1 MEGHDS
7 MSLVWKT
14 LAGSTTTTANV
25 NQEIKAR
32 LTFQDLGT
40 VGVATQ
46 HDVRAIYIDWDDGES
61 NDKSEANYQWVTL
74 NEPKTRVD
82 VKHTYTA
89 SGAFNPVVQTIN
101 SQGIASRYYSN
112 EGSSDV
118 SPHTQRAEISGVV
131 VSDTKATGIMRVENT
146 TVKSGI
152 DNSIFQKEGPRLIY
166 AICAPTLTST
176 EMGYAGTI
184 KLEVELELVNSTTH
198 KTNLTGGKVS
208 SGFSSVIQ
216 TKTLDLTSPA
226 SKTGL
231 QDGFTELGESVNRV
245 LSVKYKNPKLTGD
258 DANDYTKNAALNNL
272 KIFIV
277 AIGNDGLIY
286 PITYVTAGSP
296 IKKAEDRDRFI
307 TMDFSQSRA
316 AASNVDPKYYY
327 YDNGK
332 GWFSVG
338 DWAESS
344 SKFTNATRQT
354 LSTKQVNYT
363 YSPRPDGIGGYAN
376 TGATGKF
383 TRPFGTGATDSN
395 AKWIYES
402 AQAERTN
409 QFAVDDFG
417 RFYDTYHL
425 VRNSMEPSSSA
436 NNVSSL
442 SGNRVTI
449 ARITPVLDFT
459 SALLATKFDNVVSPI
474 TNFVFTADFT
484 TAAFD
489 NVQSNSGKVSL
500 SGCNTQAFKDGSP
513 SPVDRVANEYLIA
526 LWDAK
531 TNKIFFQCT
540 PWWSGSA
547 DRVAGTDISNGI
559 RGLKIAG
566 VSYLRAKNYQEVTQK
581 LEWKPLEFEDTT
593 ASTIEYRDEG
603 DEDYVSVSNSFTKS
617 GFVSFDMPSDW
628 QAVKMEDLYGGTMY
642 TGTSA
647 SDNYNPIN
655 NPNKATDVSG
665 SYTTAKFLATC
676 SAVSSSYTTYGK
688 VLTLTGSAISGA
700 MDDIGTADDVGAF
713 KYIAEIVTDSGND
726 IDGQNLWVAKITGNG
741 PEDYTSGWDGDDEL
755 YLQFGATT
763 GSNYVEP
770 TANDVYNVIIKR
782 INFYDVFPGNSKVK
796 KIGAEMLPVDA
807 GVAAKF
813 PNKYGFNDYTAGA
826 GLGLKNAWSGS
837 AKYPLL
843 ITLSGNTADVGTAD
857 PTSPEIWNVLDATEG
872 HVAVIKE
879 IDDSAYNLNSLA
891 ITSDISIGRSA
902 DYFKAITRK
911 GKTFIVKTGIN
922 MTTVGFSSVALGN
935 EKASGIFDTHGP
947 STLYGHLHKVRKL
960 QAESVEVYW
969 DEPQKDGTFV
979 RLWGVVT
986 DVTETRSRG
995 GPRATKNYSF
1005 NMTIRDIALIDG
1017 SGNLMTDRFP
1027 LGGIQDER
1035 TYT

>member
-1 MEGHDS
+1 
-7 MSLVWKT
+7 MSLVWRT
-14 LAGSTTTTANV
+14 AAGGTTTTSNV
-25 NQEIKAR
+25 NQELTAR
-32 LTFQDLGT
+32 LTFED
-40 VGVATQ
+40 VGSA
-46 HDVRAIYIDWDDGES
+46 DVRAIYIDWDDGES
-61 NDKSEANYQWVTL
+61 NKKSEANYQWVTL
-74 NEPKTRVD
+74 SEPKTQVD
-82 VKHTYTA
+82 VKHTYNK
-89 SGAFNPVVQTIN
+89 SGTFNPVIQTIN

-112 EGSSDV
+112 ETSGTPNEIV
-118 SPHTQRAEISGVV
+118 PYTQRTAITGVT

-152 DNSIFQKEGPRLIY
+152 DNSIFQKEGPKLIY

-184 KLEVELELVNSTTH
+184 KLELEMEIATSTTH
-198 KTNLTGGKVS
+198 LTNLTGGKVS
-208 SGFSSVIQ
+208 SGFSTVIKKQ
-216 TKTLDLTSPA
+216 TVSLSTPA

-231 QDGFTELGESVNRV
+231 ESFIGQGESVNRV
-245 LSVKYKNPKLTGD
+245 LSVKYLNPKLTGD
-258 DANDYTKNAALNNL
+258 DVNDYTKNAALNNL

-277 AIGNDGLIY
+277 AIGDDNLIY

-316 AASNVDPKYYY
+316 AASNVDPKYYF

-332 GWFSVG
+332 GWFSVE

-344 SKFTNATRQT
+344 GKFTNATRQT
-354 LSTKQVNYT
+354 NSTKQVNYT

-425 VRNSMEPSSSA
+425 VRNSIEPSSSA

-449 ARITPVLDFT
+449 ARITPILNFT

-489 NVQSNSGKVSL
+489 NVSTNSGKVSL

-513 SPVDRVANEYLIA
+513 SPVDREANEYLIA

-547 DRVAGTDISNGI
+547 DRVAGTDISDGI

-566 VSYLRAKNYQEVTQK
+566 VSYLRAENYQEVTQK

-642 TGTSA
+642 TGSSA
-647 SDNYNPIN
+647 SDKYNPIN

-726 IDGQNLWVAKITGNG
+726 IDGQNLWVVKITGNG

-782 INFYDVFPGNSKVK
+782 INFYDVLPGNSKVK

-857 PTSPEIWNVLDATEG
+857 KTSPEIWNVLDATEG

-922 MTTVGFSSVALGN
+922 MTTIGFSSVALGN

-1005 NMTIRDIALIDG
+1005 NMTIRDIALIDT
-1017 SGNLMTDRFP
+1017 SGELMTDRFP

-1035 TYT
+1035 TYA

>member
-1 MEGHDS
+1 
-7 MSLVWKT
+7 MSLHWT
-14 LAGSTTTTANV
+14 NAAGATVTTASV
-25 NQEIKAR
+25 NEEITANF
-32 LTFQDLGT
+32 TFLDN
-40 VGVATQ
+40 
-46 HDVRAIYIDWDDGES
+46 DVRAVYVDWDDGES
-61 NDKSEANYQWVTL
+61 NKKDEANYQWVKL
-74 NEPKTRVD
+74 NEPQGTMA
-82 VKHTYTA
+82 VKHTYNK
-89 SGAFNPVVQTIN
+89 SGTFNPVVQFIN
-101 SQGIASRYYSN
+101 SEGFVSRYYSN
-112 EGSSDV
+112 ETAGTHANAVVPFTNRSL
-118 SPHTQRAEISGVV
+118 ISGVA

-152 DNSIFQKEGPRLIY
+152 DNSILQKEGPKLIY

-184 KLEVELELVNSTTH
+184 KLELELELANSS
-198 KTNLTGGKVS
+198 TNAGADLTNGRVS
-208 SGFSSVIQ
+208 SGFSTVIKKQ
-216 TKTLDLTSPA
+216 IVELTSPA
-226 SKTGL
+226 AKTGL
-231 QDGFTELGESVNRV
+231 SSFIGQGQSVKNV
-245 LSVKYKNPKLTGD
+245 LSVKYLNPKLTGS

-277 AIGNDGLIY
+277 AIGNDNLIY
-286 PITYVTAGSP
+286 PITYVSAGSP

-316 AASNVDPKYYY
+316 AASNVDPNYYF

-332 GWFSVG
+332 GWFSVE

-354 LSTKQVNYT
+354 NSTRQVNYT
-363 YSPRPDGIGGYAN
+363 YSPRPTGIGGHAT
-376 TGATGKF
+376 TGATGEF
-383 TRPFGTGATDSN
+383 TRPFGTGTLSNNGADSN
-395 AKWIYES
+395 ARWVYN
-402 AQAERTN
+402 ADTQQRTN

-436 NNVSSL
+436 NNVSSI
-442 SGNRVTI
+442 SGNKVTI
-449 ARITPVLDFT
+449 TRITPILNFT
-459 SALLATKFDNVVSPI
+459 SANLATKFDI
-474 TNFVFTADFT
+474 TGTSTVFTADYT

-489 NVQSNSGKVSL
+489 NVASNSGRVSL
-500 SGCNTQAFKDGSP
+500 SGCNTQAFKDASGSP
-513 SPVDRVANEYLIA
+513 QDRDANEYLLA

-540 PWWSGSA
+540 PWWSGST
-547 DRVAGTDISNGI
+547 DRIAGTDISDGI

-566 VSYLRAKNYQEVTQK
+566 VSYLRADNYQEVTQN

-593 ASTIEYRDEG
+593 TSTIEYRDTTD
-603 DEDYVSVSNSFTKS
+603 DEYVSVSNSFTKS
-617 GFVSFDMPSDW
+617 GFISFDMPSDW
-628 QAVKMEDLYGGTMY
+628 QAVKMEDLYGGTMF
-642 TGTSA
+642 TGSSA

-665 SYTTAKFLATC
+665 SYTTVKFLATC
-676 SAVSSSYTTYGK
+676 SSNGSSSGGYGRTI
-688 VLTLTGSAISGA
+688 LLTGAAISGA

-713 KYIAEIVTDSGND
+713 KYMVEIVSDDQNK
-726 IDGQNLWVAKITGNG
+726 IDGQNLWLVKQGSSGNVD
-741 PEDYTSGWDGDDEL
+741 DYTAGWNGDDEL
-755 YLQFGATT
+755 YLAFGD
-763 GSNYVEP
+763 GSLSPNYLLP
-770 TANDVYNVIIKR
+770 SAGSVYEIIVKR
-782 INFYDVFPGNSKVK
+782 INFYDVLPGNSKVFLTGP
-796 KIGAEMLPVDA
+796 IFYPVDA
-807 GVAAKF
+807 NAAAKF
-813 PNKYGFNDYTAGA
+813 PNKFGFNDYTAGA
-826 GLGLKNAWSGS
+826 GLALKNAWSGS

-872 HVAVIKE
+872 HVAVVKE

-1005 NMTIRDIALIDG
+1005 NMTIRDIALIDT
-1017 SGNLMTDRFP
+1017 SGELMTDRFP

-1035 TYT
+1035 TYA

>member
-1 MEGHDS
+1 MSEGLRWRNS
-7 MSLVWKT
+7 S
-14 LAGSTTTTANV
+14 GFTTTGDV
-25 NQEIKAR
+25 NQELTAR
-32 LTFQDLGT
+32 FRFLDN
-40 VGVATQ
+40 
-46 HDVRAIYIDWDDGES
+46 DVRAFYIDWDDGES
-61 NDKSEANYQWVTL
+61 NEKDEANYQWVKL
-74 NEPKTRVD
+74 SEPKRTVD
-82 VKHTYTA
+82 VKHTYNK
-89 SGAFNPVVQTIN
+89 SGTFNPVVQFIN
-101 SQGIASRYYSN
+101 SDGFASRYYSN
-112 EGSSDV
+112 EASNDDV
-118 SPHTQRAEISGVV
+118 TPFTQRTLISGVV

-184 KLEVELELVNSTTH
+184 KLELEMEIATSTTH
-198 KTNLTGGKVS
+198 KTLLTGGKVS
-208 SGFSSVIQ
+208 SGFSTVIKKQ
-216 TKTLDLTSPA
+216 QVDLSSPA

-231 QDGFTELGESVNRV
+231 ESFIGAGESVNRV
-245 LSVKYKNPKLTGD
+245 LSVKYLNPKLTGD

-277 AIGNDGLIY
+277 AIGDDSLIY
-286 PITYVTAGSP
+286 PITYVSAGSP

-316 AASNVDPKYYY
+316 AASNVDPKYYF

-354 LSTKQVNYT
+354 NSTRQVNYT
-363 YSPRPDGIGGYAN
+363 YSPRPDGIGGYAS
-376 TGATGKF
+376 TGATGQY

-395 AKWIYES
+395 ARWVYNTDT
-402 AQAERTN
+402 QQRTN
-409 QFAVDDFG
+409 QFATDDFG
-417 RFYDTYHL
+417 RFFDTYHL

-436 NNVSSL
+436 SNVSSI
-442 SGNRVTI
+442 SGNKVTI
-449 ARITPVLDFT
+449 ARITPILNFT
-459 SALLATKFDNVVSPI
+459 TANLATKFDI
-474 TNFVFTADFT
+474 TGTSTVFTADYT

-489 NVQSNSGKVSL
+489 NVGTNSGKVSL
-500 SGCNTQAFKDGSP
+500 SGCNTQQFQDGSP

-540 PWWSGSA
+540 PWWSGSSGRVSGVNIA
-547 DRVAGTDISNGI
+547 DGVGN
-559 RGLKIAG
+559 LKIAG
-566 VSYLRAKNYQEVTQK
+566 VSYLRAENYQEVTQN
-581 LEWKPLEFEDTT
+581 LEWKPLKFEDTT
-593 ASTIEYRDEG
+593 ASTIEYRDTSG
-603 DEDYVSVSNSFTKS
+603 DDDYVSISNSLTKS
-617 GFVSFDMPSDW
+617 GFISFDMPSDW
-628 QAVKMEDLYGGTMY
+628 QAIKMEDLYGGTMY

-655 NPNKATDVSG
+655 NANKATDVSG
-665 SYTTAKFLATC
+665 SYTTVKFLATC

-700 MDDIGTADDVGAF
+700 MDDIGTSDDVGAF
-713 KYIAEIVTDSGND
+713 KYIAEIVTDTGSD
-726 IDGQNLWVAKITGNG
+726 LDGQNLWVAKITGNG

-770 TANDVYNVIIKR
+770 TAGDVYNVIIKR
-782 INFYDVFPGNSKVK
+782 INFYDVLPGNSKVK
-796 KIGAEMLPVDA
+796 KVGAEMLPVDA

-826 GLGLKNAWSGS
+826 ALGLKNAWSGS

-843 ITLSGNTADVGTAD
+843 ITLSGSTTNVGTTD
-857 PTSPEIWNVLDATEG
+857 RTSPEIWNVLDATEG
-872 HVAVIKE
+872 HVAVVKE

-979 RLWGVVT
+979 RLWGVIT
-986 DVTETRSRG
+986 DVTETRQRG

>member
-1 MEGHDS
+1 MEDHYGIDMALGWYSDS
-7 MSLVWKT
+7 GASSAT
-14 LAGSTTTTANV
+14 STGDV
-25 NQEIKAR
+25 NTEVYAKLSFRNNDI
-32 LTFQDLGT
+32 
-40 VGVATQ
+40 
-46 HDVRAIYIDWDDGES
+46 RAVYVDWDDGVS
-61 NDKSEANYQWVTL
+61 NKKTEANYQWVTSD
-74 NEPKTRVD
+74 EPISD
-82 VKHTYTA
+82 VVVSHTYTA
-89 SGAFNPVVQTIN
+89 SGAFNPVVQTVN
-101 SQGIASRYYSN
+101 SAGFVSKYYSKD
-112 EGSSDV
+112 SSNTDV
-118 SPHTQRAEISGVV
+118 SPFEQLTTVSGVTI
-131 VSDTKATGIMRVENT
+131 SDTKATGIMRVENT

-152 DNSIFQKEGPRLIY
+152 NNSIFQKEGPKLIY

-184 KLEVELELVNSTTH
+184 KLELEMEIANSTTH
-198 KTNLTGGKVS
+198 KAALTGGKVS
-208 SGFSSVIQ
+208 SGFSTVIQ
-216 TKTLDLTSPA
+216 KQTVALSTPA

-231 QDGFTELGESVNRV
+231 QDFIGVGESVNRV
-245 LSVKYKNPKLTGD
+245 LSVKYLNPKLTGS
-258 DANDYTKNAALNNL
+258 DATDYTKNAALNNL

-277 AIGNDGLIY
+277 AIGDDDLIY

-316 AASNVDPKYYY
+316 AASNVDPNYYF
-327 YDNGK
+327 YDNGN
-332 GWFSVG
+332 GWFSV
-338 DWAESS
+338 DRWTESS
-344 SKFTNATRQT
+344 SKFTNTTRQT
-354 LSTKQVNYT
+354 NSTKQVNYT

-436 NNVSSL
+436 SNVSSI
-442 SGNRVTI
+442 SGNKVTI
-449 ARITPVLDFT
+449 ARITPVLNFT
-459 SALLATKFDNVVSPI
+459 SATLGTKFDI
-474 TNFVFTADFT
+474 TGTTGVRTADYT

-489 NVQSNSGKVSL
+489 NVASNSGKVSL
-500 SGCNTQAFKDGSP
+500 SGCNTQVFQDGAS
-513 SPVDRVANEYLIA
+513 SAADRNANEYLIA

-547 DRVAGTDISNGI
+547 DRVAGTNISDGI

-566 VSYLRAKNYQEVTQK
+566 VSYLRADNYQEVTQN
-581 LEWKPLEFEDTT
+581 LEWKPLKFEDTT
-593 ASTIEYRDEG
+593 ASTIEYRDATG
-603 DEDYVSVSNSFTKS
+603 DDDYVSVSNSFTKS

-655 NPNKATDVSG
+655 NANKATDVSG
-665 SYTTAKFLATC
+665 SYTTVKFLATC
-676 SAVSSSYTTYGK
+676 SALSTAHTTYGK
-688 VLTLTGSAISGA
+688 CLTLTGSAISGA
-700 MDDIGTADDVGAF
+700 MDDIGTAADVGAF
-713 KYIAEIVTDSGND
+713 KYMAEIVTDTGSD
-726 IDGQNLWVAKITGNG
+726 IDGQNMWVVKITDNG
-741 PEDYTSGWDGDDEL
+741 PEDYTDGWDGDDEL

-770 TANDVYNVIIKR
+770 TANDVYNIIIKR
-782 INFYDVFPGNSKVK
+782 INFYDVLPGNSKVK
-796 KIGAEMLPVDA
+796 KVGAEMLPVDA

-813 PNKYGFNDYTAGA
+813 PNKFGFNDYTAGA

-843 ITLSGNTADVGTAD
+843 ITLSGNTADVGTTD
-857 PTSPEIWNVLDATEG
+857 RTSPEIWNVLDATEG

-902 DYFKAITRK
+902 NYFRAITRK

-922 MTTVGFSSVALGN
+922 LSTVGFTSVALGD
-935 EKASGIFDTHGP
+935 ESSATAFDDHGP
-947 STLYGHLHKVRKL
+947 STLYGHLHKARKL
-960 QAESVEVYW
+960 QAESVDVYW
-969 DEPQKDGTFV
+969 DEKQKDGTYV
-979 RLWGVVT
+979 RFWGVIT
-986 DVTETRSRG
+986 DVTETRGTG
-995 GPRATKNYSF
+995 GPRAIMNFSF
-1005 NMTIRDIALIDG
+1005 NMAIKDIALIDTA
-1017 SGNLMTDRFP
+1017 GNLMTDRYP
-1027 LGGIQDER
+1027 LGGIANER
-1035 TYT
+1035 DYT

>member
-1 MEGHDS
+1 
-7 MSLVWKT
+7 MSLHWT
-14 LAGSTTTTANV
+14 NAAGATVTTSSVNEEITANF
-25 NQEIKAR
+25 
-32 LTFQDLGT
+32 TFLDN
-40 VGVATQ
+40 
-46 HDVRAIYIDWDDGES
+46 DVRAVYVDWDDGES
-61 NDKSEANYQWVTL
+61 NIKDKANYQWVKL
-74 NEPKTRVD
+74 NEPQGSVA
-82 VKHTYTA
+82 VKHTYNK
-89 SGAFNPVVQTIN
+89 SGTFNPVVQFIN
-101 SQGIASRYYSN
+101 SEGFVSRYYSN
-112 EGSSDV
+112 ETAGTHADAV
-118 SPHTQRAEISGVV
+118 VPFTQRSLISGVA

-184 KLEVELELVNSTTH
+184 KLEVEMEVATSTTH
-198 KTNLTGGKVS
+198 KDALTSGKVS
-208 SGFSSVIQ
+208 SGFSTVIKKQ
-216 TKTLDLTSPA
+216 TVTLSTPA

-231 QDGFTELGESVNRV
+231 ESFIAAGESVKRV
-245 LSVKYKNPKLTGD
+245 LSVKYLNPKLTGD

-277 AIGNDGLIY
+277 AIGDDGLIY

-316 AASNVDPKYYY
+316 AASNVDPKYYF

-332 GWFSVG
+332 GWFSVK

-344 SKFTNATRQT
+344 GKFTNATRQT
-354 LSTKQVNYT
+354 NSTKQVNYT
-363 YSPRPDGIGGYAN
+363 YLPRPNGIGGYAN

-436 NNVSSL
+436 SNVSSI
-442 SGNRVTI
+442 SGNKVTI
-449 ARITPVLDFT
+449 ARITPVLNFT
-459 SALLATKFDNVVSPI
+459 TTASESGTKFDI
-474 TNFVFTADFT
+474 TGTSTVFTADYT

-489 NVQSNSGKVSL
+489 NVSTNSGKVSL
-500 SGCNTQAFKDGSP
+500 SGCNTQQFQDGASSP
-513 SPVDRVANEYLIA
+513 ADRNANEYLIA

-547 DRVAGTDISNGI
+547 DRVAGTDISDGI

-566 VSYLRAKNYQEVTQK
+566 VSYLRAENYQEVTQN

-593 ASTIEYRDEG
+593 ASTIEYRDTTD
-603 DEDYVSVSNSFTKS
+603 DEYVSVSNSFTKS

-628 QAVKMEDLYGGTMY
+628 QAIKMEDLYGGTMY
-642 TGTSA
+642 TGSSA

-655 NPNKATDVSG
+655 NPNKNADVSG
-665 SYTTAKFLATC
+665 SYTTVKFLATC
-676 SAVSSSYTTYGK
+676 SALSSAYTTYGK

-713 KYIAEIVTDSGND
+713 KYVAEIVTDTGND

-770 TANDVYNVIIKR
+770 TAGDVYNIIVKR
-782 INFYDVFPGNSKVK
+782 INFYDVLPGNSKVK
-796 KIGAEMLPVDA
+796 LAGTTMLPVDA

-843 ITLSGNTADVGTAD
+843 ITLSGNTADVGTTD
-857 PTSPEIWNVLDATEG
+857 RTSPEIWNVLDATEG
-872 HVAVIKE
+872 HVAVVKE

-986 DVTETRSRG
+986 DVTETRQRG
-995 GPRATKNYSF
+995 GPQATKNYSF
-1005 NMTIRDIALIDG
+1005 NMTIRDIALIDT
-1017 SGNLMTDRFP
+1017 SGELMTDRFP

-1035 TYT
+1035 TYA

>member
-1 MEGHDS
+1 MEDHYGIDMGLGWYS
-7 MSLVWKT
+7 NSGASSAT
-14 LAGSTTTTANV
+14 STGDV
-25 NQEIKAR
+25 NTEVYAKLSFR
-32 LTFQDLGT
+32 NN
-40 VGVATQ
+40 
-46 HDVRAIYIDWDDGES
+46 DVRAVYVDWDDGIS
-61 NDKSEANYQWVTL
+61 NKKTEANYQWVTSD
-74 NEPKTRVD
+74 EPISD
-82 VKHTYTA
+82 VVVSHTYTA
-89 SGAFNPVVQTIN
+89 SGAFNPVVQTVN
-101 SQGIASRYYSN
+101 SAGFVSKYYSKD
-112 EGSSDV
+112 SSNTDV
-118 SPHTQRAEISGVV
+118 SPFKQLTSVSGVTI
-131 VSDTKATGIMRVENT
+131 SDTKATGIMRVENT

-152 DNSIFQKEGPRLIY
+152 DNSIFQKEGPKLIY

-184 KLEVELELVNSTTH
+184 KLELEMEIASSTTH

-208 SGFSSVIQ
+208 SGFSTVIKKQ
-216 TKTLDLTSPA
+216 QVNLTSPA

-231 QDGFTELGESVNRV
+231 QDFIGIGESVNRV
-245 LSVKYKNPKLTGD
+245 LSVKYLNPKLTGS
-258 DANDYTKNAALNNL
+258 DATDYTKNAALNNL

-277 AIGNDGLIY
+277 AIGDDSLIY

-316 AASNVDPKYYY
+316 AASNVDPKYYF

-332 GWFSVG
+332 GWFSVE

-354 LSTKQVNYT
+354 NSTRQVNYT
-363 YSPRPDGIGGYAN
+363 YLPRPDGIGGYAN

-436 NNVSSL
+436 SNVSSI
-442 SGNRVTI
+442 SGNKVTI
-449 ARITPVLDFT
+449 ARITPILNFT
-459 SALLATKFDNVVSPI
+459 STASESGTKFDI
-474 TNFVFTADFT
+474 TGTSTVFTANYT

-500 SGCNTQAFKDGSP
+500 SGCNTQVFQDGS
-513 SPVDRVANEYLIA
+513 STPVDRNANEYLIA
-526 LWDAK
+526 LWDSK

-547 DRVAGTDISNGI
+547 DRVAGTDISDGI

-566 VSYLRAKNYQEVTQK
+566 VSYLRAENYQEVTQN
-581 LEWKPLEFEDTT
+581 LEWKPLKFEDTT
-593 ASTIEYRDEG
+593 ASTIEYRDDSG
-603 DEDYVSVSNSFTKS
+603 DDDYVSVSNSFTKS
-617 GFVSFDMPSDW
+617 GFISFDMPSDW
-628 QAVKMEDLYGGTMY
+628 QAVTMEDLYGGTMY

-655 NPNKATDVSG
+655 NANKATDVSG
-665 SYTTAKFLATC
+665 SYTTVKFLATC
-676 SAVSSSYTTYGK
+676 SAVAGPYTTYGK
-688 VLTLTGSAISGA
+688 VLTLTGAAVETA
-700 MDDIGTADDVGAF
+700 MDAIGQENVGAF
-713 KYIAEIVTDSGND
+713 KYMAEIVTDTGSD
-726 IDGQNLWVAKITGNG
+726 IDGQNMWVAKIDGNG
-741 PEDYTSGWDGDDEL
+741 PEDYTDGYDKSSKAL

-770 TANDVYNVIIKR
+770 SVNDVYNVIVKR
-782 INFYDVFPGNSKVK
+782 INFYDVLPGNSKVK
-796 KIGAEMLPVDA
+796 LAGTTMLPVDA

-813 PNKYGFNDYTAGA
+813 PNKYGFNDYTDGA
-826 GLGLKNAWSGS
+826 GLGLKSAWSGS

-843 ITLSGNTADVGTAD
+843 ITLSGNTADVGTTD
-857 PTSPEIWNVLDATEG
+857 KTSPEIWNVLDATEG

-902 DYFKAITRK
+902 NYFRAITRK

-922 MTTVGFSSVALGN
+922 LSTVGFTSVALGD
-935 EKASGIFDTHGP
+935 ESSATAFDDHGP
-947 STLYGHLHKVRKL
+947 STLYGHLHKARKL
-960 QAESVEVYW
+960 QAESVDVYW
-969 DEPQKDGTFV
+969 DEKQKDGTYV
-979 RLWGVVT
+979 RFWGVIT
-986 DVTETRSRG
+986 DVTETRGTG
-995 GPRATKNYSF
+995 GPRAIMNFSF
-1005 NMTIRDIALIDG
+1005 NMAIKDIALIDTA
-1017 SGNLMTDRFP
+1017 GNLMTDRYP
-1027 LGGIQDER
+1027 LGGIANER
-1035 TYT
+1035 DYT

>member
-1 MEGHDS
+1 
-7 MSLVWKT
+7 MSLGWYT
-14 LAGSTTTTANV
+14 NSGASSATSTANV
-25 NQEIKAR
+25 NTEIFAK
-32 LTFQDLGT
+32 LTFLDS
-40 VGVATQ
+40 
-46 HDVRAIYIDWDDGES
+46 DVRAAYVDWDDGTS
-61 NDKSEANYQWVTL
+61 NLKTQANFQWVTSD
-74 NEPKTRVD
+74 EPMKEV
-82 VKHTYTA
+82 VVSHTYNAT
-89 SGAFNPVVQTIN
+89 GAFNPIVQTVN
-101 SQGIASRYYSN
+101 SAGFVSRYYSN
-112 EGSSDV
+112 EATNTDV
-118 SPHTQRAEISGVV
+118 VPFSQKTLVSGVT

-152 DNSIFQKEGPRLIY
+152 DNSIFQKEGPKLIY

-184 KLEVELELVNSTTH
+184 KLELEMEIATSTTH
-198 KTNLTGGKVS
+198 KAALTGGKVS
-208 SGFSSVIQ
+208 SGFSTVIKKQ
-216 TKTLDLTSPA
+216 TVLLGTPA

-231 QDGFTELGESVNRV
+231 ESFIGAGESVNRV
-245 LSVKYKNPKLTGD
+245 LSVKYLNPKLTGS

-277 AIGNDGLIY
+277 AIGDDDLIY

-316 AASNVDPKYYY
+316 AASNVDPKYYF

-332 GWFSVG
+332 GWFSVE

-354 LSTKQVNYT
+354 NSTRQVNYT
-363 YSPRPDGIGGYAN
+363 YLPRPDGIGGYAN

-436 NNVSSL
+436 SNVSSI
-442 SGNRVTI
+442 SGNKVTI
-449 ARITPVLDFT
+449 ARITPIINF
-459 SALLATKFDNVVSPI
+459 SASASESGTKFDI
-474 TNFVFTADFT
+474 TGTSTVFTADYT

-489 NVQSNSGKVSL
+489 NVASNSGRVSL
-500 SGCNTQAFKDGSP
+500 SGCNTQQFQDGAS
-513 SPVDRVANEYLIA
+513 SAVDRNANEYLIA

-547 DRVAGTDISNGI
+547 DRVAGTNISNGI

-566 VSYLRAKNYQEVTQK
+566 VSYLRAENYQEVTQN
-581 LEWKPLEFEDTT
+581 LEWKPLKFEDTT
-593 ASTIEYRDEG
+593 ASTIEYRDADS

-617 GFVSFDMPSDW
+617 GFVSFDMPADW

-655 NPNKATDVSG
+655 NANKATDVSG
-665 SYTTAKFLATC
+665 SYTTVKFLATC
-676 SAVSSSYTTYGK
+676 SALSSAHTIYGK
-688 VLTLTGSAISGA
+688 CLTLTGAAVETA
-700 MDDIGTADDVGAF
+700 MDAIGQENVGAF
-713 KYIAEIVTDSGND
+713 KYMAEIVTDTGSD
-726 IDGQNLWVAKITGNG
+726 IDGQNLWVAKITGDG
-741 PEDYTSGWDGDDEL
+741 PEDYTDGYDKSSKTL
-755 YLQFGATT
+755 YLQFGSPL
-763 GSNYVEP
+763 GSHYAEP
-770 TANDVYNVIIKR
+770 SVNDVYNVIVKR
-782 INFYDVFPGNSKVK
+782 INFYDVLPGNSKVK
-796 KIGAEMLPVDA
+796 KVGAEMLPVDA
-807 GVAAKF
+807 SVAAKF

-826 GLGLKNAWSGS
+826 ALGLKNAWSGS

-843 ITLSGNTADVGTAD
+843 ITLSGNTVDVGSTD
-857 PTSPEIWNVLDATEG
+857 RTSPEIWNVLDATEG
-872 HVAVIKE
+872 HVAVVKE

-995 GPRATKNYSF
+995 GPQAIKNYSF

-1035 TYT
+1035 TYA

>member
-1 MEGHDS
+1 MEGHGS

-32 LTFQDLGT
+32 LTFEDLGT
-40 VGVATQ
+40 VGVATRN
-46 HDVRAIYIDWDDGES
+46 DVRAIYIDWDDGES

-74 NEPKTRVD
+74 SEPKTRVD
-82 VKHTYTA
+82 VKHTYNK
-89 SGAFNPVVQTIN
+89 SGTFNPVIQTIN

-112 EGSSDV
+112 ESSSDV
-118 SPHTQRAEISGVV
+118 KPHTQKAEISGVV

-152 DNSIFQKEGPRLIY
+152 DNSIFQKEGPKLIY

-184 KLEVELELVNSTTH
+184 KLELEMEIASSTTH
-198 KTNLTGGKVS
+198 TTNLTGGKVS
-208 SGFSSVIQ
+208 SGFSTVIKKQ
-216 TKTLDLTSPA
+216 TVLLGTPA

-231 QDGFTELGESVNRV
+231 ESFIGQGESVNRV
-245 LSVKYKNPKLTGD
+245 LSVKYLNPKLTGD

-277 AIGNDGLIY
+277 AIGDDDLIY

-316 AASNVDPKYYY
+316 AASNVDPKYYF

-332 GWFSVG
+332 GWFSVE

-354 LSTKQVNYT
+354 NSTRQVNYT
-363 YSPRPDGIGGYAN
+363 YLPRPDGIGGYAN

-436 NNVSSL
+436 SNVSSI
-442 SGNRVTI
+442 SGNKVTI
-449 ARITPVLDFT
+449 ARITPIINFT
-459 SALLATKFDNVVSPI
+459 ASASESGTKFDI
-474 TNFVFTADFT
+474 TGTSTVFTADYT

-489 NVQSNSGKVSL
+489 NVESNSGRVSL
-500 SGCNTQAFKDGSP
+500 SGCNTQQFQDGGSSP
-513 SPVDRVANEYLIA
+513 ADRNSNEYLIA

-547 DRVAGTDISNGI
+547 DRVAGTNISNGI

-566 VSYLRAKNYQEVTQK
+566 VSYLRAENYQEVTQN
-581 LEWKPLEFEDTT
+581 LEWKPLKFEDTT
-593 ASTIEYRDEG
+593 ASTIEYRDTAS
-603 DEDYVSVSNSFTKS
+603 DDDYVSVSNSFTKS
-617 GFVSFDMPSDW
+617 GFVSFDMPADW

-655 NPNKATDVSG
+655 NANKATDVSG
-665 SYTTAKFLATC
+665 SYTTVKFLATC
-676 SAVSSSYTTYGK
+676 SALSSAHTIYGK
-688 VLTLTGSAISGA
+688 CLTLTGAAVETA
-700 MDDIGTADDVGAF
+700 MDAIGQENVGAF
-713 KYIAEIVTDSGND
+713 KYMAEIVTDTGSD
-726 IDGQNLWVAKITGNG
+726 IDGQNLWVAKITGDG
-741 PEDYTSGWDGDDEL
+741 PEDYTDGYNKSGKEL
-755 YLQFGATT
+755 FLQFGSPL
-763 GSNYVEP
+763 GSHYAEP
-770 TANDVYNVIIKR
+770 SVNDVYNVIVKR
-782 INFYDVFPGNSKVK
+782 INFYDVLPGNSKVK
-796 KIGAEMLPVDA
+796 KVGAEMLPVDA
-807 GVAAKF
+807 SVAAKF

-826 GLGLKNAWSGS
+826 ALGLKNAWSGS

-843 ITLSGNTADVGTAD
+843 ITLSGNTADVGSTD
-857 PTSPEIWNVLDATEG
+857 RTSPEIWNVLDATEG
-872 HVAVIKE
+872 HVAVVKE

>member
-1 MEGHDS
+1 MEDHYGIDMALGWYSDS
-7 MSLVWKT
+7 GASSAT
-14 LAGSTTTTANV
+14 STGDV
-25 NQEIKAR
+25 NTEVYAKLSFR
-32 LTFQDLGT
+32 NN
-40 VGVATQ
+40 
-46 HDVRAIYIDWDDGES
+46 DVRAVYVDWDDGVSNKKTES
-61 NDKSEANYQWVTL
+61 NFQWVTSD
-74 NEPKTRVD
+74 EPISD
-82 VKHTYTA
+82 VVVSHTYTA
-89 SGAFNPVVQTIN
+89 SGAFNPVVQTVN
-101 SQGIASRYYSN
+101 SAGFVSKYYSKD
-112 EGSSDV
+112 SSNTDV
-118 SPHTQRAEISGVV
+118 SPFKQLTSVSGVTI
-131 VSDTKATGIMRVENT
+131 SDTKATGIMRVENT

-152 DNSIFQKEGPRLIY
+152 DNSIFQKEGPKLIY

-184 KLEVELELVNSTTH
+184 KLELEMEIATSTTH
-198 KTNLTGGKVS
+198 KAALTGGKVS
-208 SGFSSVIQ
+208 SGFSTVIKKQ
-216 TKTLDLTSPA
+216 TVLLGTPA

-231 QDGFTELGESVNRV
+231 ESFIAAGESVNRV
-245 LSVKYKNPKLTGD
+245 LSVKYLNPKLTGS
-258 DANDYTKNAALNNL
+258 DATDYTKNAALNNL

-277 AIGNDGLIY
+277 AIGNDDLIY
-286 PITYVTAGSP
+286 PISYVTAGSP

-316 AASNVDPKYYY
+316 AASNVDPNYYF

-332 GWFSVG
+332 GWFSVAT
-338 DWAESS
+338 WAESS
-344 SKFTNATRQT
+344 SKFTNTTRQT
-354 LSTKQVNYT
+354 NSTKQVNYT

-383 TRPFGTGATDSN
+383 MRPFGTGATDSN

-436 NNVSSL
+436 SNVSSI
-442 SGNRVTI
+442 SGNKVTI
-449 ARITPVLDFT
+449 ARITPIINFT
-459 SALLATKFDNVVSPI
+459 PSASESGTKFDI
-474 TNFVFTADFT
+474 TGTSTVFTADYT

-489 NVQSNSGKVSL
+489 NIASNSGRVSL
-500 SGCNTQAFKDGSP
+500 SGCNTQAFKDGAS
-513 SPVDRVANEYLIA
+513 SAVDRDANEYLIA

-547 DRVAGTDISNGI
+547 DRVAGTDISDGI

-566 VSYLRAKNYQEVTQK
+566 VSYLRAENYQEVTQK
-581 LEWKPLEFEDTT
+581 LEWKPLDFEDTT
-593 ASTIEYRDEG
+593 ASTIEYRDTTD
-603 DEDYVSVSNSFTKS
+603 DEYVSVSNSFTKS

-655 NPNKATDVSG
+655 NANKATDVSG
-665 SYTTAKFLATC
+665 SYTTTKFAATC
-676 SAVSSSYTTYGK
+676 SALSIVYSIYGRC
-688 VLTLTGSAISGA
+688 LTLTGAAVETA
-700 MDDIGTADDVGAF
+700 MDAIGEENVGAF
-713 KYIAEIVTDSGND
+713 KYMAEIVTDTGSD
-726 IDGQNLWVAKITGNG
+726 IDGQNMWVVKITGDG
-741 PEDYTSGWDGDDEL
+741 PEDYTDGYNKSGKEL
-755 YLQFGATT
+755 FLQFGETT

-770 TANDVYNVIIKR
+770 TVNDVYNVIVKR
-782 INFYDVFPGNSKVK
+782 INFYDVLPGNSKVK
-796 KIGAEMLPVDA
+796 NLVAGAMLPVDA

-813 PNKYGFNDYTAGA
+813 PNKFGFNDYTTAGGA

-843 ITLSGNTADVGTAD
+843 ITLSGNTTDVGATD
-857 PTSPEIWNVLDATEG
+857 RTSPEIWNVLDATEG

-902 DYFKAITRK
+902 NYFRAITRK

-922 MTTVGFSSVALGN
+922 LSTVGFTSVALGD
-935 EKASGIFDTHGP
+935 ESSATAFDDHGP
-947 STLYGHLHKVRKL
+947 STLYGHLHKARKL
-960 QAESVEVYW
+960 QAESVDVYW
-969 DEPQKDGTFV
+969 DEKQKDGTYV
-979 RLWGVVT
+979 RFWGVIT
-986 DVTETRSRG
+986 DVTETRGTG
-995 GPRATKNYSF
+995 GPRAIMNFSF
-1005 NMTIRDIALIDG
+1005 NMAIKDIALIDTA
-1017 SGNLMTDRFP
+1017 GNLMTDRYP
-1027 LGGIQDER
+1027 LGGIANER
-1035 TYT
+1035 DYT

>member
-1 MEGHDS
+1 MEDHYGIDMGLGWYS
-7 MSLVWKT
+7 NSGASSAT
-14 LAGSTTTTANV
+14 STGDV
-25 NQEIKAR
+25 NTEVYAKLSFR
-32 LTFQDLGT
+32 NN
-40 VGVATQ
+40 
-46 HDVRAIYIDWDDGES
+46 DVRAVYVDWDDGIS
-61 NDKSEANYQWVTL
+61 NKKTEANYQWVTSD
-74 NEPKTRVD
+74 EPISD
-82 VKHTYTA
+82 VVVSHTYTA
-89 SGAFNPVVQTIN
+89 SGAFNPVVQTVN
-101 SQGIASRYYSN
+101 SAGFVSKYYSKD
-112 EGSSDV
+112 SSNTDV
-118 SPHTQRAEISGVV
+118 SPFKQLTSVSGVTI
-131 VSDTKATGIMRVENT
+131 SDTKATGIMRVENT

-152 DNSIFQKEGPRLIY
+152 DNSIFQKEGPKLIY

-184 KLEVELELVNSTTH
+184 KLELEMEIASSTTH

-208 SGFSSVIQ
+208 SGFSTVIKKQ
-216 TKTLDLTSPA
+216 QVNLTSPA

-231 QDGFTELGESVNRV
+231 QDFIGIGESVNRV
-245 LSVKYKNPKLTGD
+245 LSVKYLNPKLTGS
-258 DANDYTKNAALNNL
+258 DATDYTKNAALNNL

-277 AIGNDGLIY
+277 AIGDDSLIY

-316 AASNVDPKYYY
+316 AASNVDPKYYF

-332 GWFSVG
+332 GWFSVE

-354 LSTKQVNYT
+354 NSTRQVNYT
-363 YSPRPDGIGGYAN
+363 YLPRPDGIGGYAN

-436 NNVSSL
+436 SNVSSI
-442 SGNRVTI
+442 SGNKVTI
-449 ARITPVLDFT
+449 ARITPILNFT
-459 SALLATKFDNVVSPI
+459 ATASESGTKFDI
-474 TNFVFTADFT
+474 TGTSTVFTANYT

-500 SGCNTQAFKDGSP
+500 SGCNTQVFQDGS
-513 SPVDRVANEYLIA
+513 STPVDRNANEYLIA
-526 LWDAK
+526 LWDSK

-547 DRVAGTDISNGI
+547 DRVAGTDISDGI

-566 VSYLRAKNYQEVTQK
+566 VSYLRAENYQEVTQN
-581 LEWKPLEFEDTT
+581 LEWKPLKFEDTT
-593 ASTIEYRDEG
+593 ASTIEYRDDSG
-603 DEDYVSVSNSFTKS
+603 DDDYVSVSNSFTKS
-617 GFVSFDMPSDW
+617 GFISFDMPSDW
-628 QAVKMEDLYGGTMY
+628 QAVTMEDLYGGTMY

-655 NPNKATDVSG
+655 NANKATDVSG
-665 SYTTAKFLATC
+665 SYTTVKFLATC
-676 SAVSSSYTTYGK
+676 SAVAGPYTTYGK
-688 VLTLTGSAISGA
+688 VLTLTGAAVETA
-700 MDDIGTADDVGAF
+700 MDAIGQENVGAF
-713 KYIAEIVTDSGND
+713 KYMAEIVTDTGSD
-726 IDGQNLWVAKITGNG
+726 IDGQNMWVAKIDGNG
-741 PEDYTSGWDGDDEL
+741 PEDYTDGYDKSSKAL

-770 TANDVYNVIIKR
+770 SVNDVYNVIVKR
-782 INFYDVFPGNSKVK
+782 INFYDVLPGNSKVK
-796 KIGAEMLPVDA
+796 LAGTTMLPVDA

-813 PNKYGFNDYTAGA
+813 PNKYGFNDYTDGA
-826 GLGLKNAWSGS
+826 GLGLKSAWSGS

-843 ITLSGNTADVGTAD
+843 ITLSGNTADVGTTD
-857 PTSPEIWNVLDATEG
+857 KTSPEIWNVLDATEG

-902 DYFKAITRK
+902 NYFRAITRK

-922 MTTVGFSSVALGN
+922 LSTVGFTSVALGD
-935 EKASGIFDTHGP
+935 ESSATAFDDHGP
-947 STLYGHLHKVRKL
+947 STLYGHLHKARRL
-960 QAESVEVYW
+960 QAESVDVYW
-969 DEPQKDGTFV
+969 DEKQKDGTYV
-979 RLWGVVT
+979 RFWGVIT
-986 DVTETRSRG
+986 DVTETRGTG
-995 GPRATKNYSF
+995 GPRALMNFSF
-1005 NMTIRDIALIDG
+1005 NMAIKDIALIDTA
-1017 SGNLMTDRFP
+1017 GNLMTDRYP
-1027 LGGIQDER
+1027 LGGIANER
-1035 TYT
+1035 DYT

>member
-1 MEGHDS
+1 MEDHYGIDMGLGWYS
-7 MSLVWKT
+7 NSGASSAT
-14 LAGSTTTTANV
+14 STGDV
-25 NQEIKAR
+25 NTEVYAKLSFR
-32 LTFQDLGT
+32 NN
-40 VGVATQ
+40 
-46 HDVRAIYIDWDDGES
+46 DVRAVYVDWDDGIS
-61 NDKSEANYQWVTL
+61 NKKTEANYQWVTSD
-74 NEPKTRVD
+74 EPISD
-82 VKHTYTA
+82 VVVSHTYTA
-89 SGAFNPVVQTIN
+89 SGAFNPVVQTVN
-101 SQGIASRYYSN
+101 SAGFVSKYYSKD
-112 EGSSDV
+112 SSNTDV
-118 SPHTQRAEISGVV
+118 SPFKQLTSVSGVTI
-131 VSDTKATGIMRVENT
+131 SDTKATGIMRVENT

-152 DNSIFQKEGPRLIY
+152 DNSIFQKEGPKLIY

-184 KLEVELELVNSTTH
+184 KLELEMEIASSTTH

-208 SGFSSVIQ
+208 SGFSTVIKKQ
-216 TKTLDLTSPA
+216 QVNLTSPA

-231 QDGFTELGESVNRV
+231 QDFIGIGESVNRV
-245 LSVKYKNPKLTGD
+245 LSVKYLNPKLTGS
-258 DANDYTKNAALNNL
+258 DATDYTKNAALNNL

-277 AIGNDGLIY
+277 AIGDDGLIY

-316 AASNVDPKYYY
+316 AASNVDPKYYF

-332 GWFSVG
+332 GWFSVE

-354 LSTKQVNYT
+354 NSTRQVNYT
-363 YSPRPDGIGGYAN
+363 YLPRPDGIGGYAN

-436 NNVSSL
+436 SNVSSI
-442 SGNRVTI
+442 SGNKVTI
-449 ARITPVLDFT
+449 ARITPILNFT
-459 SALLATKFDNVVSPI
+459 STASESGTKFDI
-474 TNFVFTADFT
+474 TGTSTVFTANYT

-500 SGCNTQAFKDGSP
+500 SGCNTQVFQDGS
-513 SPVDRVANEYLIA
+513 STPVDRNANEYLIA
-526 LWDAK
+526 LWDSK

-547 DRVAGTDISNGI
+547 DRVAGTDISDGI

-566 VSYLRAKNYQEVTQK
+566 VSYLRAENYQEVTQN
-581 LEWKPLEFEDTT
+581 LEWKPLKFEDTT
-593 ASTIEYRDEG
+593 ASTIEYRDDSG
-603 DEDYVSVSNSFTKS
+603 DDDYVSVSNSFTKS
-617 GFVSFDMPSDW
+617 GFISFDMPSDW
-628 QAVKMEDLYGGTMY
+628 QAVTMEDLYGGTMY

-655 NPNKATDVSG
+655 NANKATDVSG
-665 SYTTAKFLATC
+665 SYTTVKFLATC
-676 SAVSSSYTTYGK
+676 SAVAGPYTTYGK
-688 VLTLTGSAISGA
+688 VLTLTGAAVETA
-700 MDDIGTADDVGAF
+700 MDAIGQENVGAF
-713 KYIAEIVTDSGND
+713 KYMAEIVTDTGSD
-726 IDGQNLWVAKITGNG
+726 IDGQNMWVAKIDGNG
-741 PEDYTSGWDGDDEL
+741 PEDYTDGYDKSSKAL

-770 TANDVYNVIIKR
+770 SVNDVYNVIVKR
-782 INFYDVFPGNSKVK
+782 INFYDVLPGNSKVK
-796 KIGAEMLPVDA
+796 LAGTTMLPVDA

-813 PNKYGFNDYTAGA
+813 PNKYGFNDYTDGA
-826 GLGLKNAWSGS
+826 GLGLKSAWSGS

-843 ITLSGNTADVGTAD
+843 ITLSGNTADVGTTD
-857 PTSPEIWNVLDATEG
+857 KTSPEIWNVLDATEG

-902 DYFKAITRK
+902 NYFRAITRK

-922 MTTVGFSSVALGN
+922 LSTVGFTSVALGD
-935 EKASGIFDTHGP
+935 ESSATAFDDHGP
-947 STLYGHLHKVRKL
+947 STLYGHLHKARKL
-960 QAESVEVYW
+960 QAESVDVYW
-969 DEPQKDGTFV
+969 DEKQKDGTYV
-979 RLWGVVT
+979 RFWGVIT
-986 DVTETRSRG
+986 DVTETRGTG
-995 GPRATKNYSF
+995 GPRAIMNFSF
-1005 NMTIRDIALIDG
+1005 NMAIKDIALIDTA
-1017 SGNLMTDRFP
+1017 GNLMTDRYP
-1027 LGGIQDER
+1027 LGGIANER
-1035 TYT
+1035 DYT

>member
-1 MEGHDS
+1 MEGHYGIDMALGWYS
-7 MSLVWKT
+7 NSGASSAT
-14 LAGSTTTTANV
+14 STGDV
-25 NQEIKAR
+25 NTEVYAKLSFR
-32 LTFQDLGT
+32 NN
-40 VGVATQ
+40 
-46 HDVRAIYIDWDDGES
+46 DVRAVYVDWDDGVS
-61 NDKSEANYQWVTL
+61 NKKTEANYQWVTSD
-74 NEPKTRVD
+74 EPLVD
-82 VKHTYTA
+82 IVVSHTYTA
-89 SGAFNPVVQTIN
+89 SGAFNPVVQTVN
-101 SQGIASRYYSN
+101 SAGFVSKYYSKD
-112 EGSSDV
+112 SSNTDV
-118 SPHTQRAEISGVV
+118 SPFEQLTTVSGVTI
-131 VSDTKATGIMRVENT
+131 SDTKATGIMRVENT

-184 KLEVELELVNSTTH
+184 KLELEMEIATSTTH

-208 SGFSSVIQ
+208 SGFSTVIKKQ
-216 TKTLDLTSPA
+216 QVDLTSPA

-231 QDGFTELGESVNRV
+231 QDFIGIGESVNRV
-245 LSVKYKNPKLTGD
+245 LSVKYLNPKLTGS
-258 DANDYTKNAALNNL
+258 DATDYTKNAALNNL

-277 AIGNDGLIY
+277 AIGDDSLIY

-316 AASNVDPKYYY
+316 AASNVDPKYYF

-332 GWFSVG
+332 GWFSVE

-354 LSTKQVNYT
+354 NSTRQVNYT
-363 YSPRPDGIGGYAN
+363 YLPRPDGIGGYAN

-436 NNVSSL
+436 SNVSSI
-442 SGNRVTI
+442 SGNKVTI
-449 ARITPVLDFT
+449 ARITPILNFT
-459 SALLATKFDNVVSPI
+459 SANLATKFDI
-474 TNFVFTADFT
+474 TGTSTVFTANYT

-489 NVQSNSGKVSL
+489 NVESNSGKVSL
-500 SGCNTQAFKDGSP
+500 SGCNTQVFQDGSP
-513 SPVDRVANEYLIA
+513 SPVDRNANEYLIA
-526 LWDAK
+526 LWDSK

-547 DRVAGTDISNGI
+547 DRVAGTDISDGI

-566 VSYLRAKNYQEVTQK
+566 VSYLRAENYQEVTQN
-581 LEWKPLEFEDTT
+581 LEWKPLKFEDTT
-593 ASTIEYRDEG
+593 ASTIEYRDASG
-603 DEDYVSVSNSFTKS
+603 DDDYVSVSNSFTKS
-617 GFVSFDMPSDW
+617 GFISFDMPSDW
-628 QAVKMEDLYGGTMY
+628 QAVTMEDLYGGTMY

-655 NPNKATDVSG
+655 NANKATDVSG
-665 SYTTAKFLATC
+665 SYTTVKFLATC

-688 VLTLTGSAISGA
+688 CLTLTGAAVETA
-700 MDDIGTADDVGAF
+700 MDAIGQENVGAF
-713 KYIAEIVTDSGND
+713 KYIAEIVTDTGSD
-726 IDGQNLWVAKITGNG
+726 LDGQNLWVAKITDNG
-741 PEDYTSGWDGDDEL
+741 PEDYTDGYDKSAKAL

-770 TANDVYNVIIKR
+770 TANDVYNVIVKR

-796 KIGAEMLPVDA
+796 KVGAEMLPVDA

-826 GLGLKNAWSGS
+826 GLGLKSAWSGS

-843 ITLSGNTADVGTAD
+843 ITLSGNTADVGTTD
-857 PTSPEIWNVLDATEG
+857 KTSPEIWNVLDATEG
-872 HVAVIKE
+872 HVAVVKE

-902 DYFKAITRK
+902 NYFRAITRK

-922 MTTVGFSSVALGN
+922 LSTVGFTSVALGD
-935 EKASGIFDTHGP
+935 ESSATAFDDHGP
-947 STLYGHLHKVRKL
+947 STLYGHLHKARKL
-960 QAESVEVYW
+960 QAESVDVYW
-969 DEPQKDGTFV
+969 DEKQKDGTYV
-979 RLWGVVT
+979 RFWGVIT
-986 DVTETRSRG
+986 DVTETRGTG
-995 GPRATKNYSF
+995 GPRALMNFSF
-1005 NMTIRDIALIDG
+1005 NMAIKDIALIDTA
-1017 SGNLMTDRFP
+1017 GNLMTDRYP
-1027 LGGIQDER
+1027 LGGIANER
-1035 TYT
+1035 DYT